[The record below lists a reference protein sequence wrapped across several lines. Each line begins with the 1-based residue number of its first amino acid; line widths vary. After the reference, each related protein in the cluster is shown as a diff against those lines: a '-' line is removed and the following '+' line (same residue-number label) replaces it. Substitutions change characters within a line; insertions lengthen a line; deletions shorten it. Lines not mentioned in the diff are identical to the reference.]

1 MRRKIVPA
9 AVAVLLFM
17 ATPVLAQVEAE
28 FSGYIVDLPMYQRF
42 DESLLSRLSA
52 LAPRPGGYDEGM
64 AVNLTRLRLRPT
76 LRLWEGASVS
86 LEHEVDL
93 LFSSGN
99 MPFGRPVERSNRQAA
114 TLRWQ
119 PIEEDNVS
127 LQHYVDRLYFRQNF
141 IWGSVIAGRQRIQ
154 WGTGRIW
161 NPTDLFNPIN
171 PASFD
176 QLEKEGADA
185 ISAKL
190 YLGSF
195 TDVQAVVNFRS
206 ARGQREGAPAAPDST
221 NYGIRFR
228 TNYLEFDVSA
238 IGGWFDRRVVFG
250 GDFAGNL
257 FEAGVRGEAVYF
269 TEGEDMPNSDYL
281 RLVIGADY
289 QFTPEFYGLIE
300 YLYSGEGN
308 TDPGDYAGDLPRLFR
323 GDILHLNTKYL
334 YAGGTYLLH
343 PLVNATAG
351 LLQNI
356 GDGSGFV
363 SLAANW
369 SSSENTALTAGLLLP
384 YGDNG
389 DEYWYYPMSLYLKG
403 EWHF

>member
-1 MRRKIVPA
+1 MKRNILPA
-9 AVAVLLFM
+9 AVTVLLF
-17 ATPVLAQVEAE
+17 AASPVLAQVEAE
-28 FSGYIVDLPMYQRF
+28 FSGYVVDLPMYQRL
-42 DESLLSRLSA
+42 DESFVSLLSALS
-52 LAPRPGGYDEGM
+52 PQDGGYDQGM

-76 LRLWEGASVS
+76 LRVWEGASVV

-93 LFSSGN
+93 MLNSSR
-99 MPFGRPVERSNRQAA
+99 MPFAAPVERSNRQAV

-119 PIEEDNVS
+119 LVDEDHVS
-127 LQHYVDRLYFRQNF
+127 LLHYVDRLYVRQNF
-141 IWGSVIAGRQRIQ
+141 TWGSVIAGRQRIQ
-154 WGTGRIW
+154 WGTGRVW

-176 QLEKEGADA
+176 KIEKDGADA
-185 ISAKL
+185 VSAKV

-206 ARGQREGAPAAPDST
+206 ARGQRDGAADAPDST
-221 NYGIRFR
+221 NYGVRFR

-238 IGGWFDRRVVFG
+238 MGGWFDRRVVFG

-257 FEAGVRGEAVYF
+257 FEAGVRGEAAYY

-300 YLYSGEGN
+300 YLYNGEGN
-308 TDPGDYAGDLPRLFR
+308 TDPDDYAGDLPRLFR

-343 PLVNATAG
+343 PLVSATAG

-369 SSSENTALTAGLLLP
+369 SSSDNTAVTAGVMLS
-384 YGDNG
+384 YGDDG
-389 DEYWYYPMSLYLKG
+389 DEYWYYPLSLYLKG

>member
-1 MRRKIVPA
+1 MNMSRFFVLVATVLLVTAPA
-9 AVAVLLFM
+9 A
-17 ATPVLAQVEAE
+17 AQVEFE
-28 FSGYIVDLPMYQRF
+28 FSGYVVDLPMYQRLDESLVRSLSLLGGAAGDF
-42 DESLLSRLSA
+42 DES
-52 LAPRPGGYDEGM
+52 M

-93 LFSSGN
+93 LYNSSRL
-99 MPFGRPVERSNRQAA
+99 PFVAPVDRSNRQAV

-119 PIEEDNVS
+119 PVEEDHLS

-141 IWGSVIAGRQRIQ
+141 TWGSIIAGRQRIQ

-176 QLEKEGADA
+176 KIEKDGADA
-185 ISAKL
+185 VSAKV

-195 TDVQAVVNFRS
+195 TDVQAVVNFRT
-206 ARGQREGAPAAPDST
+206 ARGQADGAPDAPDST
-221 NYGIRFR
+221 NFGVRFR
-228 TNYLEFDVSA
+228 TNFLEFDVSA
-238 IGGWFDRRVVFG
+238 MSGWFDRRMVFG

-257 FEAGVRGEAVYF
+257 LEAGIRGEAVYYL
-269 TEGEDMPNSDYL
+269 EGEDLPNSDYL
-281 RLVIGADY
+281 RMIIGADY
-289 QFTPEFYGLIE
+289 QFTPELYGLIE
-300 YLYSGEGN
+300 YLYNGEGK
-308 TDPGDYAGDLPRLFR
+308 TDTSDYDVLRPFR

-334 YAGGTYLLH
+334 YVGGTYQLH
-343 PLVNATAG
+343 PLVYGTAG

-363 SLAANW
+363 SLVASY
-369 SSSENTALTAGLLLP
+369 SSSDNSTLSAGLMLS
-384 YGDNG
+384 YGDEY
-389 DEYWYYPMSLYLKG
+389 DEYWYYPMSVYLKG
-403 EWHF
+403 EWYF

>member
-1 MRRKIVPA
+1 MRRSIVIA
-9 AVAVLLFM
+9 ITL
-17 ATPVLAQVEAE
+17 ATFLAGSPLHAQVEME
-28 FSGYIVDLPMYQRF
+28 FSGYVVDLPMYQRL
-42 DESLLSRLSA
+42 DNSLVSLLDA
-52 LAPRPGGYDEGM
+52 ADPEGGYDQDM

-76 LRLWEGASVS
+76 LRFWEGSSLV

-93 LFSSGN
+93 MVTSSR
-99 MPFGRPVERSNRQAA
+99 MPFAAGVERSNRQVV

-119 PIEEDNVS
+119 PVGEEHVT
-127 LQHYVDRLYFRQNF
+127 LQHYIDRLYFRKNF
-141 IWGSVIAGRQRIQ
+141 TWGSLIAGRQRIQ
-154 WGTGRIW
+154 WGTGRVW

-176 QLEKEGADA
+176 KIEKDGADA
-185 ISAKL
+185 ISAKW

-206 ARGQREGAPAAPDST
+206 ARGQRDGAPDAPDST
-221 NYGIRFR
+221 NFGARFR
-228 TNYLEFDVSA
+228 TNFLEFDVSGM
-238 IGGWFDRRVVFG
+238 GGWFDRRVVLG

-257 FEAGVRGEAVYF
+257 LEAGVRGEAVYVL
-269 TEGEDMPNSDYL
+269 EGEEQPNSDYL
-281 RLVIGADY
+281 RLVLGADY

-300 YLYSGEGN
+300 YLYNGEGN
-308 TDPGDYAGDLPRLFR
+308 TDPADYATDLPRLYR
-323 GDILHLNTKYL
+323 GEILHLNTKYL
-334 YAGGTYLLH
+334 YVGGTYLLH
-343 PLVNATAG
+343 PLVSATGG

-369 SSSENTALTAGLLLP
+369 SSSDNTAVAAGLMLS
-384 YGDNG
+384 YGDDG
-389 DEYWYYPMSLYLKG
+389 DEYWYYPLSLYLKG

>member
-1 MRRKIVPA
+1 MSRSIVIA
-9 AVAVLLFM
+9 ITLVTVLVGSPLR
-17 ATPVLAQVEAE
+17 AQVEAE
-28 FSGYIVDLPMYQRF
+28 FSGYVVDLPMYQRL
-42 DESLLSRLSA
+42 DESLVSMLSVLE
-52 LAPRPGGYDEGM
+52 PEGGYDEGM
-64 AVNLTRLRLRPT
+64 AVNLTRLRLRPV
-76 LRLWEGASVS
+76 LRFWEGASFV
-86 LEHEVDL
+86 LEYEADL
-93 LFSSGN
+93 MLSSSR
-99 MPFGRPVERSNRQAA
+99 MPFAQGSERSNRQAV

-119 PIEEDNVS
+119 PVAEDHAT
-127 LQHYVDRLYFRQNF
+127 LQHYVDRLFFRQNF
-141 IWGSVIAGRQRIQ
+141 TWGSVIAGRQRIQ

-176 QLEKEGADA
+176 RIEKDGADA
-185 ISAKL
+185 VSAKV

-206 ARGQREGAPAAPDST
+206 ARGQRDGAPDAPDST
-221 NYGIRFR
+221 NFGARFR
-228 TNYLEFDVSA
+228 TNFLEFDVSGM
-238 IGGWFDRRVVFG
+238 GGWFDRRVVLG

-257 FEAGVRGEAVYF
+257 LEAGVRGEAVYVM
-269 TEGEDMPNSDYL
+269 EGEDLPNSDYL
-281 RLVIGADY
+281 RLVLGADY

-300 YLYSGEGN
+300 YLYNGEGS
-308 TDPGDYAGDLPRLFR
+308 TDPADYAADLPRLYR
-323 GDILHLNTKYL
+323 GEILHLNTKYL

-343 PLVNATAG
+343 PLVSATAG

-369 SSSENTALTAGLLLP
+369 SSSENTAVTAGCMLS
-384 YGDNG
+384 YGDSG
-389 DEYWYYPMSLYLKG
+389 DEYWYYPLSLYLKG